1 MWNYRVIKRKIDNVT
16 EYGLYEVMYNEDGQI
31 FAHSEKPDI
40 VGESISDLS
49 KVLMHM
55 VVDLEK
61 HIVDETKILDHG
73 GIKFHKPCSD
83 EDYIE
88 IDPKDL
94 LDTGVWPPDED

>member
-1 MWNYRVIKRKIDNVT
+1 MWNYRVIRRKIGDVT
-16 EYGLYEVMYNEDGQI
+16 EYGLYEVMYNDEKQI
-31 FAHSEKPDI
+31 FAHSEEPDI
-40 VGESISDLS
+40 SGESISDLS

-61 HIVDETKILDHG
+61 HMVDKTKILDYDD
-73 GIKFHKPCSD
+73 IEFYKPCPD